1 MSAGAEYRRLISICQ
16 LVTAGQDQEAVDVLQ
31 YISDHNGS
39 AFNFQLADVE
49 DGAQDKSSIRLAS
62 SAYQRLESGETEETD
77 PHRANAKRQISE
89 SDVAVLSE
97 NEQGWRRTLQDY
109 SDRIS
114 ALLEPRLRKTTLIVW
129 TLWFSV
135 SAAYT

>member
-1 MSAGAEYRRLISICQ
+1 M
-16 LVTAGQDQEAVDVLQ
+16 LQ

-39 AFNFQLADVE
+39 AFQFQLADVE
-49 DGAQDKSSIRLAS
+49 DGAQDKPDARLTS
-62 SAYQRLESGETEETD
+62 SAYQRLESGVNEETD
-77 PHRANAKRQISE
+77 SQRANAKRQISE
-89 SDVAVLSE
+89 SDVAVRSE
-97 NEQGWRRTLQDY
+97 DSLGWRRTLQDY

-114 ALLEPRLRKTTLIVW
+114 ELLEPRLRKTTVIVW